1 MYGVSR
7 IDDEIHN
14 THAWRVSLRRQ
25 GKLHVKNFPD
35 RKHSGKGK
43 ALKLAKVFRD
53 ELIQKYPPMTRK
65 QFCSIVRGNNKTG
78 ISGVYTY
85 NKSYVLRD
93 GTVKKTGY
101 WEANWPNED
110 SESVSASFSIKTY
123 GEAKAKQLA
132 IRARKQG
139 LRTVEGVFWASARGA
154 IENA

>member
-1 MYGVSR
+1 
-7 IDDEIHN
+7 
-14 THAWRVSLRRQ
+14 
-25 GKLHVKNFPD
+25 
-35 RKHSGKGK
+35 
-43 ALKLAKVFRD
+43 
-53 ELIQKYPPMTRK
+53 MTRR

-101 WEANWPNED
+101 WEANWPNEN
-110 SESVSASFSIKTY
+110 SESVCESFSIKTY

-154 IENA
+154 IETV